1 MFPNQNFLS
10 IQINILIDF
19 NSSTA
24 AIFSLNIS
32 TIEVAIDLYD
42 QTALNKSIRIPIAL
56 DARRIAA
63 KASSHFKG
71 FNVGSLSNKNHVRK
85 LKITLSEKNRY
96 SYAIIETISAI
107 LLSNSR
113 KLFILLGRGRSS
125 FNWIIQLW
133 IALSDVNMLGLNFC
147 WMLFRGSNRI
157 SGGEFKNRSLWLQK
171 INFVINQVGKDS
183 NKCFADNSL
192 AIHKNAP
199 FVIPFYAKASLST
212 KNQ

>member
-56 DARRIAA
+56 DAHRIAA

-71 FNVGSLSNKNHVRK
+71 FNVGSLNNKNHVRK

-96 SYAIIETISAI
+96 SYAIIKTISAI

-125 FNWIIQLW
+125 FN
-133 IALSDVNMLGLNFC
+133 
-147 WMLFRGSNRI
+147 
-157 SGGEFKNRSLWLQK
+157 
-171 INFVINQVGKDS
+171 
-183 NKCFADNSL
+183 
-192 AIHKNAP
+192 
-199 FVIPFYAKASLST
+199 
-212 KNQ
+212 